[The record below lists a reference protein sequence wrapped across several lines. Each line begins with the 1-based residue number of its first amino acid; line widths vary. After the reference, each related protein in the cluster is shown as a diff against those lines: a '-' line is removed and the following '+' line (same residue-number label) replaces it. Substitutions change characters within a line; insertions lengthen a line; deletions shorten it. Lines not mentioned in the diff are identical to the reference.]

1 MHNAIGA
8 KGPSQFSHAY
18 KKLHVESEDTKLSC
32 LISGRDMHEESGE
45 LWLFER
51 RL

>member
-1 MHNAIGA
+1 MHKAIGA
-8 KGPSQFSHAY
+8 RGPSQFSHAY
-18 KKLHVESEDTKLSC
+18 KKLHGKFEDISSC
-32 LISGRDMHEESGE
+32 LLSGRDMYGESGE